1 MRRLFFMEPVIQ
13 FLWSIFRDECSQDIN
28 QYLFDLRSGN
38 LDSGFMKNK
47 GPFDD
52 SEQNALMAQERYET
66 LKADIEQVSYLT
78 NFQIIK
84 FEE

>member
-52 SEQNALMAQERYET
+52 SE
-66 LKADIEQVSYLT
+66 
-78 NFQIIK
+78 
-84 FEE
+84 